1 MDGPRETTY
10 PDERAF
16 GGILTAPPSVWADG
30 DDDEGGLWLGRR
42 RDAPPPGGGE
52 EGNTPDRSRW
62 KGGGGG
68 RNAGDAAICLG
79 GLGREARCLGRRR
92 RPHSQ
97 DGRALPDLKY

>member
-42 RDAPPPGGGE
+42 RDAPPPGGGRRE
-52 EGNTPDRSRW
+52 ILRIDR
-62 KGGGGG
+62 
-68 RNAGDAAICLG
+68 D
-79 GLGREARCLGRRR
+79 GREEEEDGMPGTRRSASAVSGER
-92 RPHSQ
+92 RGVWGDDDDHIVKTAVPY
-97 DGRALPDLKY
+97 PT